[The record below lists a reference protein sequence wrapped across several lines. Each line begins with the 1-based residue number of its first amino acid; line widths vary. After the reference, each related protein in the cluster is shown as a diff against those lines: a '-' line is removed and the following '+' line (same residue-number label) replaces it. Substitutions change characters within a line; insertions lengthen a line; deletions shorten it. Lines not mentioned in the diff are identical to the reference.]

1 MPYILIGLIIYGI
14 AYMVYSRYIDRR
26 IWQSDPSRPTPAKQ
40 YFDGVE
46 YFPVSRYVLF
56 GYQFKSVAA
65 LGPIVGPL
73 VAVYFYGWVPA
84 LIWLIVGNFFIGW
97 VQDYSAMMMSVRND
111 GRSMGPITYELL
123 GNRARSLLLGYLIAY

>member
-46 YFPVSRYVLF
+46 YFPV
-56 GYQFKSVAA
+56 A
-65 LGPIVGPL
+65 
-73 VAVYFYGWVPA
+73 WE
-84 LIWLIVGNFFIGW
+84 
-97 VQDYSAMMMSVRND
+97 DY
-111 GRSMGPITYELL
+111 I
-123 GNRARSLLLGYLIAY
+123 